1 MAIMIE
7 ANPLT
12 PEMFQSNP
20 ILAAAHITK
29 YEDFGKISS
38 SQWQEYIKQAYD
50 AWMMAPYYEYLAG
63 GKTYAWDE
71 DEAEL
76 EKIVNEG
83 L

>member
-1 MAIMIE
+1 MTSVSS
-7 ANPLT
+7 LT
-12 PEMFQSNP
+12 PEMFKSNP

-29 YEDFGKISS
+29 YEDFAKISS

-63 GKTYAWDE
+63 GKTYSWDE
-71 DEAEL
+71 IDAEL
-76 EKIVNEG
+76 EEIVNEG